1 MELTMACLVVSVQ
14 YESIATGAEES
25 TVHVVTA
32 LGTVMLVCLTL
43 IDVYNLIKDG

>member
-1 MELTMACLVVSVQ
+1 MACLVVSVQ

-43 IDVYNLIKDG
+43 IDVYNLIKDGK